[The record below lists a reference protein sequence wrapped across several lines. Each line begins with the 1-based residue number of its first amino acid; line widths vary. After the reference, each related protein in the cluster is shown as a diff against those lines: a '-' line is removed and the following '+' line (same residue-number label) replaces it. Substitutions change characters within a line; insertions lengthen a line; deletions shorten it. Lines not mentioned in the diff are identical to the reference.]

1 MILKT
6 IIYTLVITNK
16 MTKFFTAR
24 LKPLYDS
31 NSITESL
38 KLFQSLIN
46 CSSKETKLVSISQ
59 FGGLNKLHRRVI
71 L

>member
-16 MTKFFTAR
+16 MTKFFTAAR
-24 LKPLYDS
+24 LMPLYDS

-38 KLFQSLIN
+38 KLFQS
-46 CSSKETKLVSISQ
+46 
-59 FGGLNKLHRRVI
+59 
-71 L
+71 

>member
-6 IIYTLVITNK
+6 IISSLVITNK

-46 CSSKETKLVSISQ
+46 CSSKETKLVSIS
-59 FGGLNKLHRRVI
+59 
-71 L
+71 

>member
-16 MTKFFTAR
+16 KNKLLTAR
-24 LKPLYDS
+24 FKPLHDS

-46 CSSKETKLVSISQ
+46 CSRKETKLN
-59 FGGLNKLHRRVI
+59 L
-71 L
+71 

>member
-16 MTKFFTAR
+16 MTKLLTAR
-24 LKPLYDS
+24 LNPLYDS

-46 CSSKETKLVSISQ
+46 CSNKETKLVSIS
-59 FGGLNKLHRRVI
+59 
-71 L
+71 

>member
-16 MTKFFTAR
+16 MTKLLTAR
-24 LKPLYDS
+24 FKPLYDS

-46 CSSKETKLVSISQ
+46 CSRRETKLN
-59 FGGLNKLHRRVI
+59 L
-71 L
+71 

>member
-6 IIYTLVITNK
+6 SIYTLVITNK
-16 MTKFFTAR
+16 MTKLLMAR

-31 NSITESL
+31 NSITESV

-46 CSSKETKLVSISQ
+46 CSSKETKIVSIS
-59 FGGLNKLHRRVI
+59 
-71 L
+71 